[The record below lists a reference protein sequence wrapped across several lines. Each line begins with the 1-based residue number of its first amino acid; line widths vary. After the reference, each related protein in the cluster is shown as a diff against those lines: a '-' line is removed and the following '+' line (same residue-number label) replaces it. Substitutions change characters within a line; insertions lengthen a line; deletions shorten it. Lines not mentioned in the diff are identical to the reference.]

1 MAPVSTQS
9 DPYRHHRK
17 SDTVRAAK
25 VTLDEIELTVVVH
38 AIGDRGPICDE
49 VAQGMFESRGL
60 FKVNPAWARN
70 CDLSLRGRVT
80 KRYPVSYSMG
90 IIESAGSLV
99 TMND

>member
-49 VAQGMFESRGL
+49 VAQGMFESQGVVQGESGL
-60 FKVNPAWARN
+60 GKK
-70 CDLSLRGRVT
+70 LRLVVAGPSDQEIPGQLLDGYHRIGRQS
-80 KRYPVSYSMG
+80 RDH
-90 IIESAGSLV
+90 E
-99 TMND
+99 